1 MLIYLPLLILNFLVS
16 ILCYITNP
24 IVVLFANEV
33 GELPGFLSLW
43 QTHDDSL
50 DPRFFVVDKVA
61 SIFKYDYD
69 RHYEEYEG
77 TTPELEAVG
86 RTRYYVKLKDPNFT
100 LKEKIQ
106 RYFCRV
112 LWLTRNNAYGFSF
125 WWFGRQ
131 VDSKDMVFTINKDKE
146 YFGYD
151 KSKNILIT
159 PWVYKND
166 SPINSKISWQV
177 FLGWKIGRDDEGVK
191 RYMIANRP
199 TISIND

>member
-1 MLIYLPLLILNFLVS
+1 MLIYLPMLILNLIVMV
-16 ILCYITNP
+16 LCYITNP
-24 IVVLFANEV
+24 IVVLFANEN

-50 DPRFFVVDKVA
+50 DPRFFVVDKA
-61 SIFKYDYD
+61 PSIFKYDYD
-69 RHYEEYEG
+69 KHYEEYLG
-77 TTPELEAVG
+77 STPELEEIG
-86 RTRYYVKLKDPNFT
+86 RTRWFTKIKDPNFT
-100 LKEKIQ
+100 IKERIQ

-112 LWLTRNNAYGFSF
+112 LWLTRNNSYGFSF
-125 WWFGRQ
+125 WWFGQ
-131 VDSKDMVFTINKDKE
+131 MVDNKNMVYPINREGE

-166 SPINSKISWQV
+166 RPITSKICWCV
-177 FLGWKIGRDDEGVK
+177 FLGWKIGPQDTGVK

-199 TISIND
+199 TIGFID